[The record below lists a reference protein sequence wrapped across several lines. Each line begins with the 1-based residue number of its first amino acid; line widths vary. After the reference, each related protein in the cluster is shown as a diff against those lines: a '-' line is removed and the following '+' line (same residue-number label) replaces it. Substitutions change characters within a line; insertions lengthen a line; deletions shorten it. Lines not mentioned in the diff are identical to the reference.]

1 MGRIKHLDA
10 WLPSN
15 ICYSVDLVY
24 YPHMAKGV
32 PYSHSSKFYEKHQNG
47 KFLLT
52 PALEKNVLVSIIRI
66 RLWGSSVGPT
76 LQLP

>member
-1 MGRIKHLDA
+1 MGRINIWMFGFPLVSA
-10 WLPSN
+10 IRLTWFIIRIWLNESLTLILQNSMKSN
-15 ICYSVDLVY
+15 
-24 YPHMAKGV
+24 
-32 PYSHSSKFYEKHQNG
+32 QNG
-47 KFLLT
+47 KLLLT